1 MGEFSMA
8 RGGKRKGAGR
18 PKGTGKFGEPT
29 KAIRLP
35 ISMIDRI
42 MEFIAQKGLMMPIYT
57 TQVQA
62 GFPSPADD
70 AQPELFDLI
79 ERLVPNHAA
88 TFLVRV
94 QGESMTG
101 AGIYPDDILL
111 VDRSVEATH
120 ENIVLAVVDGE
131 FTVKRLI
138 RKGNT
143 IELAAENPRFPSI
156 SVNDESEL
164 NIWGVVKQ
172 VIHQV

>member
-1 MGEFSMA
+1 MA

-42 MEFIAQKGLMMPIYT
+42 MQFITQKGLVMPIYT
-57 TQVQA
+57 TQTPTE
-62 GFPSPADD
+62 FPSPADD
-70 AQPELFDLI
+70 PQPETFDLI
-79 ERLVPNHAA
+79 ERLMPYPAA

-101 AGIYPDDILL
+101 AGIFPDDILL
-111 VDRSVEATH
+111 VDKSVEATH

-131 FTVKRLI
+131 FTIKRLL
-138 RKGNT
+138 RKGDS
-143 IELAAENPRFPSI
+143 IELVAENPNYPPI
-156 SVNDESEL
+156 AINDESEL